1 MRDVDIRAAL
11 IAGIRRDHP
20 DSTENRVWSELAVV
34 LGASRVD
41 VCLVNGTL
49 TGWEIKSPRD
59 NFDRLDAQIRHYD
72 QVLDFAHIVVTSK
85 DIQRARARVP
95 ARWGIVE
102 AIEQDGVVSLRR
114 RRQARRNRGIDP
126 LSLAQLLWRDEA
138 MDELRTRGVRG
149 SWSKATRW
157 DLWDALVAA
166 LTVEELRAA
175 VRGRLKAR
183 PAREA
188 DRPYE
193 QDGATLPQRAK

>member
-20 DSTENRVWSELAVV
+20 DLSENRVWSELAVV

-41 VCLVNGTL
+41 VCLVNGAL

-59 NFDRLDAQIRHYD
+59 NFDRLDAQILHYD

-85 DIQRARARVP
+85 DIQRARMRVP

-102 AIEQDGVVSLRR
+102 ATEQDGVVSLKR
-114 RRQARRNRGIDP
+114 RRQARQNRTPKP

-138 MDELRTRGVRG
+138 MDELRTRGVTG

-157 DLWDALVAA
+157 DLWDALVAV
-166 LTVEELRAA
+166 LTVDELRAA
-175 VRGRLKAR
+175 VRSRLKAR

-188 DRPYE
+188 DRPYT
-193 QDGATLPQRAK
+193 QDGAMSPRLAK